1 MKISSGLRALA
12 VCFLAL
18 SFSGSAWS
26 DAVTREDRI
35 KAALIFKLVKFV
47 DWPPQTLL
55 VGSPMQFCVVGTGG
69 VGEALGAADGKPVR
83 DRTLKYRRLEGLVG
97 DVRGCH
103 VLFIPAGRDAV
114 ASIPAQLR
122 QRGSGV
128 LTISDQ
134 PDFARRGG
142 MIGLTQGENKVGFE
156 INLRVTRE
164 AGMEPGASLLE
175 LANIV
180 D

>member
-1 MKISSGLRALA
+1 MRFPCSFRILA
-12 VCFLAL
+12 VGFAAL
-18 SFSGSAWS
+18 LSAGSAWS
-26 DAVTREDRI
+26 DTVSREDRI

-47 DWPPQTLL
+47 DWSPQALPS
-55 VGSPMQFCVVGTGG
+55 GSPMQFCVVGTGG
-69 VGEALGAADGKPVR
+69 VGEALAAADGKPVR
-83 DRTLKYRRLEGLVG
+83 DRMLKYRRLEGLG

-103 VLFIPAGRDAV
+103 VLFIPAGRDV
-114 ASIPAQLR
+114 AAGIPAQLR

-134 PDFARRGG
+134 TDFARRGG

-156 INLRVTRE
+156 INLRIARE
-164 AGMEPGASLLE
+164 AGVEPGASLLE
-175 LANIV
+175 LANVV